1 MEERGG
7 FLQLLNIMRIILYF
21 QKSFWDSMI
30 HLFYRDG
37 KEFRQANPLSFV
49 NKKNA

>member
-7 FLQLLNIMRIILYF
+7 FLQLLNIILIILYF

-37 KEFRQANPLSFV
+37 KEFRQANTLSFV